1 MAGRII
7 HGGEN
12 ISIERGIRILF
23 RDVQASFVTENK
35 LKLLCDLWDVAAAEE
50 HKSLQ
55 GALHHHSFLLGKDYK
70 LGNLYL

>member
-23 RDVQASFVTENK
+23 RDVQASSATENK
-35 LKLLCDLWDVAAAEE
+35 LKFLCDLWDAAAAEE
-50 HKSLQ
+50 H
-55 GALHHHSFLLGKDYK
+55 G
-70 LGNLYL
+70 